1 MIFTSCMQFKQNSKT
16 FKMKKILFLF
26 LTLGIMTACS
36 KDDDSSDN
44 TTTKA
49 TIVLKDANGSA
60 VSNVVVYAY
69 EEDNWELN
77 GDETF
82 FADYQASSNNEGK
95 AEFSNI
101 YSDLD
106 FNEINNYQNT
116 FRFSAHYTLGGISK
130 TKVVAITFNKGDN
143 KTETLTLN

>member
-1 MIFTSCMQFKQNSKT
+1 
-16 FKMKKILFLF
+16 
-26 LTLGIMTACS
+26 MTACS

-49 TIVLKDANGSA
+49 TIVLKDANGNA